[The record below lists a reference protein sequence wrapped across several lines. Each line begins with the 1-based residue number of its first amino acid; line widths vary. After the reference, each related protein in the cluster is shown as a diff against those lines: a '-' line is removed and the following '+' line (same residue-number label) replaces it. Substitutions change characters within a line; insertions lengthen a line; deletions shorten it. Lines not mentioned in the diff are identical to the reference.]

1 VSSDLPPF
9 QSTSAYADK
18 PISNYPFRNTAPNP
32 TNREWCLSVALFVA
46 TLLTTSY
53 AGLFYSIGDIGI
65 LDSIRIFM
73 HVPRVILHGL
83 WFSIPLLL
91 ILLAHELGHFFA
103 CRYYGMRCTPP
114 YFIPI
119 PFPPAGTLG
128 AFIKI
133 KSHFPGKRALFDV
146 GIAGPIAG
154 FLLTLP
160 ALWIG
165 ISLSRLIPKRMIPP
179 GAWSFGEPLIF
190 RILGW
195 LLLGYSPEKQ
205 DMIAHPLAIAAWV
218 GLLATSINLLPI
230 WQLDGGHIAYA
241 VLGRSRHKIL
251 SAISVAALAI
261 LSLWDWSWRKPSYLL
276 FAILLLI
283 IGMRLRFYHPPTL
296 CDEEKLDT
304 ARILLGLAALIILII
319 SFMPVPLLIT

>member
-1 VSSDLPPF
+1 
-9 QSTSAYADK
+9 
-18 PISNYPFRNTAPNP
+18 
-32 TNREWCLSVALFVA
+32 
-46 TLLTTSY
+46 
-53 AGLFYSIGDIGI
+53 
-65 LDSIRIFM
+65 M
-73 HVPRVILHGL
+73 HVPRVLLHGL
-83 WFSIPLLL
+83 WFSIPLVF

-114 YFIPI
+114 YFLPM

-133 KSHFPGKRALFDV
+133 KSHFPTKRALFDV

-160 ALWIG
+160 TLWIG
-165 ISLSRLIPKRMIPP
+165 IRLSRLIPKRMIPP
-179 GAWSFGEPLIF
+179 GSWSFGEPLIF
-190 RILGW
+190 RLFGW
-195 LLLGYSPEKQ
+195 LLLGYSPGKQ

-230 WQLDGGHIAYA
+230 WQLDGGHITYA
-241 VLGRSRHKIL
+241 ILGRSRHKIL
-251 SAISVAALAI
+251 SVISVAALAI
-261 LSLWDWSWRKPSYLL
+261 LSLWDWSWRKPSYLF
-276 FAILLLI
+276 FAVLLLI

-296 CDEEKLDT
+296 CDEEGLDKT
-304 ARILLGLAALIILII
+304 RLLLGAAALVILIV